1 MGMYNN
7 SYWAVMYINFR
18 KSRWIWGVVSKLLR
32 KMVAPI
38 RDQDMMYKEVLHEVL
53 LYGREI

>member
-1 MGMYNN
+1 M
-7 SYWAVMYINFR
+7 
-18 KSRWIWGVVSKLLR
+18 LR